1 MKTVTA
7 LEITSIIG
15 PHWVRFPRLSKELFI
30 RELKDNQRRNRFLPD
45 HTAFE
50 IRAAK
55 EGGIEVRLS
64 SAASA

>member
-1 MKTVTA
+1 MKSVVA
-7 LEITSIIG
+7 LNITDVIG

-45 HTAFE
+45 PSVYK
-50 IRAAK
+50 IRTSK
-55 EGGIEVRLS
+55 EGGIEVKLS